1 MTTVVLDVSGAM
13 EILFR
18 KDKAEKFDGA
28 LTNATLRL
36 SSDLYIPELSNTLR
50 NHYRAKI
57 LTEAQCIQYVAEG
70 LKLVDYCVNSKDI
83 WQEALHEGIANNHS
97 VYDMLYLV
105 IARRNNGILISNDGP
120 LVKICGKLNIQ
131 YCY

>member
-1 MTTVVLDVSGAM
+1 MTAVLDVSAITQ
-13 EILFR
+13 ILLHNA
-18 KDKAEKFDGA
+18 KMDKFNAVLQESALVLAPDSYISE
-28 LTNATLRL
+28 LTNTFWK
-36 SSDLYIPELSNTLR
+36 
-50 NHYRAKI
+50 YRTAKTF
-57 LTEAQCIQYVAEG
+57 TEAECLRQIHNGLEYV
-70 LKLVDYCVNSKDI
+70 DHFVNSNEL
-83 WQEALHEGIANNHS
+83 WQEALHEGVANNHS